1 MRVAHEV
8 TAEFHDWGYLRT
20 AQGVDTTWRVAHRV
34 DTIWRVAHRVDTAWR
49 VAHRVDTT
57 WRVAQRVATEDKM
70 IKDRLSGS
78 KDL

>member
-20 AQGVDTTWRVAHRV
+20 AQGVDTTRRVAHRV
-34 DTIWRVAHRVDTAWR
+34 DTTWRVAWR

-57 WRVAQRVATEDKM
+57 WRVAQRVATEDN
-70 IKDRLSGS
+70 D
-78 KDL
+78 